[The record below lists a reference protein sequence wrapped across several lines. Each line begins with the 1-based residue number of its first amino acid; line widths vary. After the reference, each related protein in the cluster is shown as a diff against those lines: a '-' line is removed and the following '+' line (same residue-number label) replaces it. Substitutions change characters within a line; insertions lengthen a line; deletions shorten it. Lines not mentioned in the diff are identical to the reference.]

1 MKMLKT
7 AIKYM
12 ALFIIF
18 FSFVNISSADE
29 LADIK
34 SAIKAFNAR
43 WSAGET
49 SISRLSHAEKKM
61 RTGLML
67 PVLAPSDESSV
78 KKTTAMTTMAET
90 PPTSLDWN
98 NHAGNYVTPVRDQG
112 NCGSC
117 WAFATAASLE
127 SATLIANL
135 TPDINLDLAEQIL
148 VSCSPAG
155 DCGGGYIDVASDYLL
170 DPGLPME
177 TCFPYS
183 ATNGFC
189 GNACLNWQE
198 SAYRIAEWR
207 WVATTSPT
215 VSSIKNALYTY
226 GPLVTTMSVY
236 SDFYTYTGGVYSRVG
251 GTYRGGH
258 GVLIVGYDDPGQY
271 FIVKNSWGTG
281 WGESGFFR
289 IAYSQLFNEVQFGY
303 FTIAYTVSPD
313 LPTLTVTEPVGSN
326 VVWDAGTTRTIRWTY
341 TGNPGAGVKIELYK
355 GGALNRTITS
365 LTSIGSNGAGAY
377 NWTIPSNQASG
388 DDYQILVTALSYS
401 SVYDMSDGVFSIIGP
416 PPPSITV
423 AAPNGGES
431 WTAGSTRTISWTY
444 TGSPGTYVKILL
456 YKGSSLNRTISS
468 YARIGSNGSGSYNW
482 AIPSNQASGS
492 DYSIR
497 VTSTSNS
504 LYTDASNSQFTIVG
518 PPPPSITVASPNG
531 GESWTAGSTR
541 TISWTYTGS
550 PGSYVRILLYKGS
563 SLNRTISSYARIG
576 SNGSGSYNWAIPSNQ
591 ASGSDYSIRVTSTS
605 NSLYT
610 DASNSQFTIVGPP
623 PPSITVA
630 SPNGGESWTAGS
642 TRTISWTYTGSP
654 GSYVRILL
662 YKGSSL
668 NRTIASY
675 ARIGSNG
682 NGSLQL
688 GNPFKPG
695 FGVGLLD
702 QGHQHF
708 QQLIH

>member
-1 MKMLKT
+1 MKILKT
-7 AIKYM
+7 AIKYT

-49 SISRLSHAEKKM
+49 SISRLSPAERKM
-61 RTGLML
+61 RTGLLL
-67 PVLAPSDESSV
+67 PVLAPSAESSV
-78 KKTTAMTTMAET
+78 KKTTAMTTMTET
-90 PPTSLDWN
+90 LPASLDWR

-112 NCGSC
+112 GCGSC

-127 SATLIANL
+127 SATLIANF
-135 TPDINLDLAEQIL
+135 TPDIDLNLAEQIL

-155 DCGGGYIDVASDYLL
+155 DCGGGYIDVASDYIL
-170 DPGLPME
+170 DTGLPME

-189 GNACLNWQE
+189 GNACMNWQE

-207 WVATTSPT
+207 WVAITSPT

-226 GPLVTTMSVY
+226 GPLVTTMSLY

-251 GTYRGGH
+251 GTYRSGH

-281 WGESGFFR
+281 WGESGFFK

-313 LPTLTVTEPVGSN
+313 LPALTVAEPLGSN

-341 TGNPGAGVKIELYK
+341 TGNPGSSVKIELYK

-365 LTSIGSNGAGAY
+365 STSIGSNGAGAY

-401 SVYDMSDGVFSIIGP
+401 SVHDMSDGVFSIIGP
-416 PPPSITV
+416 PQPGITV

-431 WTAGSTRTISWTY
+431 WTAGSTSTISWTY

-468 YARIGSNGSGSYNW
+468 YAPIGSNGSGAYNW
-482 AIPSNQASGS
+482 AIPSTQALGS

-497 VTSTSNS
+497 VTSNSNS

-518 PPPPSITVASPNG
+518 PPPPSITVAAPNG
-531 GESWTAGSTR
+531 GESWTAGSTS

-550 PGSYVRILLYKGS
+550 PGTYVKILLYKGN
-563 SLNRTISSYARIG
+563 SLNRTISSYAPIG
-576 SNGSGSYNWAIPSNQ
+576 SNGSGSYNWAIPSTQ

-605 NSLYT
+605 NSSYT
-610 DASNSQFTIVGPP
+610 AASDGYLEI
-623 PPSITVA
+623 
-630 SPNGGESWTAGS
+630 
-642 TRTISWTYTGSP
+642 Y
-654 GSYVRILL
+654 
-662 YKGSSL
+662 
-668 NRTIASY
+668 
-675 ARIGSNG
+675 
-682 NGSLQL
+682 
-688 GNPFKPG
+688 
-695 FGVGLLD
+695 
-702 QGHQHF
+702 
-708 QQLIH
+708 